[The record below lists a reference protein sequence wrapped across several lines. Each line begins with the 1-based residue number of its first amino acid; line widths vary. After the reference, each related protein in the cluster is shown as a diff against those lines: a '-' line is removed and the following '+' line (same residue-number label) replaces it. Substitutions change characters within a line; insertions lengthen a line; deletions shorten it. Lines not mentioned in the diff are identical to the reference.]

1 MTRAATVWTE
11 GLAGWVFQ
19 RIDEERLDERL
30 RIASDLHDDV
40 QQTLTEILMIA
51 RCAAREVREGRAPS
65 SDLLQLVRA
74 SEDSIESVRRV
85 IHDLQGSPLGRS
97 GLVPALR
104 SLVRDLQL
112 DWRLPIHAEL
122 ATEARVTPG
131 EEVAL
136 YQAGR
141 EGLVNALRH
150 GSPRTIT
157 IRLEAPREAVA
168 LSVEDD
174 GIGFDPAAID
184 PRTHFGLGLV
194 SKRLRRLGGGLQ
206 ILSSP
211 GEGTRIRAT
220 LPARRG
226 RGMKLGPFARLKS
239 ESPWQTSRPLRSSS
253 RRPQKARGTS
263 S

>member
-1 MTRAATVWTE
+1 MTRAAAAWTE

-30 RIASDLHDDV
+30 RIASDLHDDI

-51 RCAAREVREGRAPS
+51 RCAAKEARDGRAPS
-65 SDLLQLVRA
+65 SDLVQLVRA

-85 IHDLQGSPLGRS
+85 IHDLQGSPLGRG

-104 SLVRDLQL
+104 SLVQDLQL
-112 DWRLPIHAEL
+112 DWGLPIHVQL
-122 ATEARVTPG
+122 ATEAELTAE

-136 YQAGR
+136 YQAGK
-141 EGLVNALRH
+141 EGLVNAVRH
-150 GSPRTIT
+150 GSPRAVTV
-157 IRLEAPREAVA
+157 RLKARAEAVT

-194 SKRLRRLGGGLQ
+194 SQRLRRLGGRLE

-226 RGMKLGPFARLKS
+226 RGMKLGPFGKLNR
-239 ESPWQTSRPLRSSS
+239 ESPWQTNRPRRSSS
-253 RRPQKARGTS
+253 PSPRRVGGTS